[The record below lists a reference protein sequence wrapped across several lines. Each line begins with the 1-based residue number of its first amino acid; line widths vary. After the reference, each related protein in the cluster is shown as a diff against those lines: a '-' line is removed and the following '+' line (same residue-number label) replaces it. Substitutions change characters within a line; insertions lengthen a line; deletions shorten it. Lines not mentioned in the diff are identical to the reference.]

1 MRSRTPLAG
10 PSRRTFLRNAALG
23 GLAAVTGVLVARQG
37 RQACVNNGICRGCAA
52 YDECGLPQALSAKQ
66 AARPPTGE
74 VKHET

>member
-1 MRSRTPLAG
+1 
-10 PSRRTFLRNAALG
+10 
-23 GLAAVTGVLVARQG
+23 LAAVTGVLVARQG

-66 AARPPTGE
+66 AARPPTGQ